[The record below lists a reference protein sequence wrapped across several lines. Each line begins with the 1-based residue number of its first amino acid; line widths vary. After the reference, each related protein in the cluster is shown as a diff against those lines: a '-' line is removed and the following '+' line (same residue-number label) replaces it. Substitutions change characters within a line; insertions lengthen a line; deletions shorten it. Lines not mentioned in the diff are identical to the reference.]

1 MFIDKA
7 KIEVQAGRGGDGLV
21 SYRREKYIP
30 MGGPYGGDG
39 GNGGNIIVVADS
51 NKSTLLDLR
60 YQKKIKAAPGENG
73 KNKKM
78 HGATGKDTIMYVP
91 VGTMFKDAH
100 TGEMLVDL
108 VKPNQQA
115 ILASGGKG
123 GQGNARFKSPR
134 NPTPDFAEKGALGE
148 HREIHVELKLLA
160 DVGLVGFPS
169 VGKSTLLSVISAAR
183 PEIASYPFTTLA
195 PNLGVVQVGERPS
208 FVVAD
213 LPGLI
218 EGAHQGKGLGIEFL
232 KHIERTK
239 VLVHV
244 LDMGAVDHRD
254 PISDYKIINDELKNY
269 VVDLSNRPQI
279 VVANKMDLDEAKENS
294 IRFKQAFPDVEVF
307 EISAPIQQGIESLL
321 YKMAQELEEVK
332 KQEQM
337 VPVEPT
343 FTYTFQPPKPK
354 FEVSKLAENKWRL
367 SGDALLNKYRQY
379 DMANEEAARRFGYVM
394 KRWGVDQALRDAGA
408 VDGDVVAIDEIT
420 FLFVEDTDFE

>member
-7 KIEVQAGRGGDGLV
+7 KIEVQAGKGGDGLV

-39 GNGGNIIVVADS
+39 GKGGDIIVVADS

-60 YQKKIKAAPGENG
+60 YQKKIKAQSGENG

-78 HGATGKDTIMYVP
+78 HGAMGKDTYLYVP
-91 VGTMFKDAH
+91 VGTSFIDAN
-100 TGEMLVDL
+100 TKEMLVDL
-108 VKPNQQA
+108 VMPNQQA
-115 ILASGGKG
+115 ILVKGGKG
-123 GQGNARFKSPR
+123 GQGNARFKSAR

-148 HREIHVELKLLA
+148 HREVLVELKLLA
-160 DVGLVGFPS
+160 DVGLIGFPS

-183 PEIASYPFTTLA
+183 PEIASYPFTTIV
-195 PNLGVVQVGERPS
+195 PNLGVVQVKDYPS

-254 PISDYKIINDELKNY
+254 PIQDYTTINDELKNY

-279 VVANKMDLDEAKENS
+279 VVANKMDLDEAKDNLA
-294 IRFKQAFPDVEVF
+294 RFKKVFSDVEVF
-307 EISAPIQQGIESLL
+307 EISAPIQLGVEALM
-321 YKMAQELEEVK
+321 YKMAQVLEEVK
-332 KQEQM
+332 AQEQ
-337 VPVEPT
+337 VVLAEPT
-343 FTYTFQPPKPK
+343 FTYTYQAPKPK
-354 FEVSKLAENKWRL
+354 FEVSKISENKFRV
-367 SGDALLNKYRQY
+367 SGEALLNKYRQY
-379 DMANEEAARRFGYVM
+379 DLSNEEAAIRFGYVM

-408 VDGDVVAIDEIT
+408 VDGDVVAIDDIT
-420 FLFVEDTDFE
+420 FIFVEDN